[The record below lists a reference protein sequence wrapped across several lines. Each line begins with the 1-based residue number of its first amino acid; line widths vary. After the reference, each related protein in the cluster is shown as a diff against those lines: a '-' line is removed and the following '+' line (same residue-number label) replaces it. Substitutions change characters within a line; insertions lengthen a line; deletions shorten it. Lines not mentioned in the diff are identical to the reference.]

1 MFLPFVR
8 MSTATCQHQFILV
21 LSWDYM
27 QFQADA
33 MNNCIGDLF
42 EKIYSATSI
51 PPTITDAGIISLIGP
66 LVKASYESKTETNAE
81 QSLPIDEI
89 IQSEGEKLIKQLKA
103 KQIENDLEFFKF
115 QRRFA
120 IRSILHNYYECEQ
133 TDMTFRKLFNHLKP
147 QWTSADLTMDLLKMW
162 LIRLGFC
169 VVMGSHNREIVIEMH
184 SQKMAR
190 LKYIRCIQ
198 TLRQANRNIV
208 YFREVT
214 IHLKKHE
221 TAKEVQQQELT
232 VFFAANHMGLLNFAF
247 VEEDAKTK
255 ENFIEWL
262 TIISANQPKRTVL
275 VIEPKTFSV
284 PVKPSIFNG
293 ITLPS
298 AFKYE
303 RVWNSYNTFIP
314 GPNDNTDPIFSIEM
328 LDFSW
333 RVKDL
338 SIILKK
344 FIDPTK
350 SMEDAGFEVVH
361 LPCIHPELSPMHRID
376 FVQLM
381 NDIEEKQQCIEI
393 IRSAIRSRLDSSTTK
408 EWQRYFEEAVRMEN
422 DYLRFEA
429 LLSDGDPNEWED
441 SSSDVLFID
450 ECGEMVE
457 LSDAEDDDNDDETE

>member
-1 MFLPFVR
+1 
-8 MSTATCQHQFILV
+8 
-21 LSWDYM
+21 
-27 QFQADA
+27 
-33 MNNCIGDLF
+33 MNQCIGDLF
-42 EKIYSATSI
+42 EKIYLATSI
-51 PPTITDAGIISLIGP
+51 PPNITDTGLIGLIGP
-66 LVKASYESKTETNAE
+66 LVKAAYESKTETNTA
-81 QSLPIDEI
+81 QSLPIDGI
-89 IQSEGEKLIKQLKA
+89 IQSEGEKFIKQCKA

-133 TDMTFRKLFNHLKP
+133 TDMTIRKLFNHLKP
-147 QWTSADLTMDLLKMW
+147 QWTSVDLTMDLLKLW
-162 LIRLGFC
+162 LNRLGYC
-169 VVMGSHNREIVIEMH
+169 VVVIGPHNREIVIELH
-184 SQKMAR
+184 SQKLAR
-190 LKYIRCIQ
+190 LKYIRRIQ

-214 IHLKKHE
+214 IHLKKHGSTNE
-221 TAKEVQQQELT
+221 EQQQLT
-232 VFFAANHMGLLNFAF
+232 VFFAANYTGLLNFAF
-247 VEEDAKTK
+247 VEKDAKTK

-262 TIISANQPKRTVL
+262 TIISANQPKQTVL
-275 VIEPKTFSV
+275 VIEPKIFSV

-293 ITLPS
+293 VSLPS

-314 GPNDNTDPIFSIEM
+314 GANDNMDPIYSIEM

-376 FVQLM
+376 FVELI
-381 NDIEEKQQCIEI
+381 NDIDEKQQSIEI

-429 LLSDGDPNEWED
+429 LLSDGDSNEVDD
-441 SSSDVLFID
+441 SSSDVLFVD

-457 LSDAEDDDNDDETE
+457 LSDDDEDETE